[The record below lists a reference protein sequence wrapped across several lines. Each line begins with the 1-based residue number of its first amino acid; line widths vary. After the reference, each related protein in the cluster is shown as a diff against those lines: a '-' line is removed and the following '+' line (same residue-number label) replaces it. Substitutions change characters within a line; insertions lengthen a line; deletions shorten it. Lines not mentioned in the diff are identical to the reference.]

1 MAFHSG
7 ARRPRR
13 NQVVDMKGHRMTR
26 DSQDVIVKTLARLL
40 VSFIVVY
47 ALYVVM
53 HGHHS
58 PGGGFQG
65 GVILAAGFVLLGISH
80 GFEKTRKRMSE
91 KLAGVISSIGVL
103 VYGGIGVLCLI
114 LGGNYLD
121 YGRLS
126 KLLLVTEAEA
136 RSLGI
141 LGIEIGVALAVM
153 AVMCVVFFAI
163 YTAGESS
170 GDDRSV
176 K

>member
-1 MAFHSG
+1 MI
-7 ARRPRR
+7 
-13 NQVVDMKGHRMTR
+13 R

-40 VSFIVVY
+40 MPFIIVY

-65 GVILAAGFVLLGISH
+65 GVILAAGFVLLVVSH
-80 GFEKTRKRMSE
+80 GLEQTRKRMSE
-91 KLAGVISSIGVL
+91 KVAEVISSIGVFI
-103 VYGGIGVLCLI
+103 YAGIGALCLI

-121 YGRLS
+121 YGKLS
-126 KLLLVTEAEA
+126 KLLRVTPAEA

-141 LGIEIGVALAVM
+141 LGVEIGVALAVM
-153 AVMCVVFFAI
+153 AVMFAI
-163 YTAGESS
+163 FFVIFTVGESLE
-170 GDDRSV
+170 DDRSG

>member
-1 MAFHSG
+1 M
-7 ARRPRR
+7 
-13 NQVVDMKGHRMTR
+13 VR
-26 DSQDVIVKTLARLL
+26 DSDDVIVKTLARILMP
-40 VSFIVVY
+40 FIVVY

-65 GVILAAGFVLLGISH
+65 GVILAASFVLLVITH
-80 GFEKTRKRMSE
+80 GLEQTKKRMSE
-91 KLAGVISSIGVL
+91 KLAGVISSIGVFI
-103 VYGGIGVLCLI
+103 YGGIGVLCLI

-126 KLLLVTEAEA
+126 KIIGVEVEEA

-141 LGIEIGVALAVM
+141 LGVEIGVALAVM
-153 AVMCVVFFAI
+153 AVMCTIFFAI
-163 YTAGESS
+163 FTVGETDEDEGSE
-170 GDDRSV
+170 